1 MNQDVT
7 GGAGL
12 GGGAGSGGERRRHE
26 RRAID
31 QPAKVFHRGSWRY
44 IAART
49 RDLSDNGALLELP
62 SDRPVAVGDM
72 IDVALGRSGV
82 GVLRSD
88 EFVWARVVRV
98 EPSSRGGTLAAVAL
112 TRPLAE
118 AA

>member
-1 MNQDVT
+1 MNMNQDVMGGRGGEGT
-7 GGAGL
+7 GGD
-12 GGGAGSGGERRRHE
+12 RRRHE
-26 RRAID
+26 RRAVD

-49 RDLSDNGALLELP
+49 RDLSDSGVLLELP

-98 EPSSRGGTLAAVAL
+98 EPSSRGGTLAAVSL
-112 TRPLAE
+112 TRPLA
-118 AA
+118 AAA